1 MDANDINISHDDI
14 KVESESE
21 DLCVGYFCAC
31 LTVVIVGLTQ
41 NWPVRSSLVA

>member
-1 MDANDINISHDDI
+1 MDAIVINISHDEI

-31 LTVVIVGLTQ
+31 LTVFIVILIQ
-41 NWPVRSSLVA
+41 N